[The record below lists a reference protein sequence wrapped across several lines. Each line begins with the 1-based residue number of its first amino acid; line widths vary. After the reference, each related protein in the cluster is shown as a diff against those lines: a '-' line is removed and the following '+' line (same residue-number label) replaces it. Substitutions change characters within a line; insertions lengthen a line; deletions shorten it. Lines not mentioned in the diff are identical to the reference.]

1 VRAARPTCAARI
13 LVAILSVVTAGV
25 AAGVGGAD
33 RASELRARA
42 DQLRNESSRLAAE
55 SHAALLQLY
64 ALESQLATA
73 RSQVSTLA
81 AQQAAVRSERAG
93 VRFRLRLARR
103 SYASAERNVEER
115 VRALYEEGD
124 DVDPLAVILGAA
136 SFEDAVTRL
145 DRVNSIAELDRQV
158 AAQAMTARRRL
169 GTLSQSLARRE
180 SRLEALRSQAE
191 AAASALESSQAQRAA
206 YVQNLSSQKRLDD
219 NQISSLDAQAR
230 AAERRSAAAA
240 AAAAAAAPPPPP
252 APAPQPPANLAP
264 AKTPSPAG
272 AGTAGRRL
280 TVIATAYSLPGH
292 TSSGLP
298 VGPGV
303 VAVDPTVIPMGTRM
317 TIPGYGE
324 GVAADT
330 GGAIKGN
337 RIDVWFPTNAQAIQ
351 WGVKTVTITLHS

>member
-1 VRAARPTCAARI
+1 MFTKGNRGVFGSVPHVRAARLPCAARI

-42 DQLRNESSRLAAE
+42 DQLRSESSRLAAE
-55 SHAALLQLY
+55 SHSALLQLY

-158 AAQAMTARRRL
+158 AARAMTARRRL
-169 GTLSQSLARRE
+169 GTLSRALVRRE
-180 SRLEALRSQAE
+180 SRLEVLRSQAE
-191 AAASALESSQAQRAA
+191 AAASAL
-206 YVQNLSSQKRLDD
+206 
-219 NQISSLDAQAR
+219 
-230 AAERRSAAAA
+230 
-240 AAAAAAAPPPPP
+240 
-252 APAPQPPANLAP
+252 
-264 AKTPSPAG
+264 
-272 AGTAGRRL
+272 
-280 TVIATAYSLPGH
+280 
-292 TSSGLP
+292 
-298 VGPGV
+298 
-303 VAVDPTVIPMGTRM
+303 
-317 TIPGYGE
+317 
-324 GVAADT
+324 
-330 GGAIKGN
+330 
-337 RIDVWFPTNAQAIQ
+337 
-351 WGVKTVTITLHS
+351 